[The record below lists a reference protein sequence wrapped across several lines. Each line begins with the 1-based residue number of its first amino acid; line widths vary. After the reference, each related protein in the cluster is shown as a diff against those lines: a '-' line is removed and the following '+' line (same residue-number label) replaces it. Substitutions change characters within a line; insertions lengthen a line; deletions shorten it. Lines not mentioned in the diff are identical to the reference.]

1 VFSTAEENY
10 LKGIYKLQQ
19 GQNSVSTNQLAE
31 LLQTKPASVTD
42 MLKRLQEKGMLQY
55 ERYYGVKLSR
65 KGRTVALAIVRRHRL
80 WEFFLVNHLK
90 FRWEEVHDIAEQLE
104 HVQSV
109 DLTEKLDAYLGFPR
123 FDPHGDPIPDSEGGI
138 PLRSQKRLSDLE
150 AGASGVICGVA
161 DQSKDLLEMLTQLRL
176 HIGTAITVRQRHN
189 YDHSAQV
196 QLPDGEVLQVSEMLC
211 RQIYINPQ
219 TS

>member
-1 VFSTAEENY
+1 MFSTAEENY

-19 GQNSVSTNQLAE
+19 GQSSVSTNALAE

-55 ERYYGVKLSR
+55 ERYYGVKLSK
-65 KGRTVALAIVRRHRL
+65 KGRAVALSIVRRHRL
-80 WEFFLVNHLK
+80 WEFFLVNHLN

-104 HVQSV
+104 HVQSA

-123 FDPHGDPIPDSEGGI
+123 FDPHGDPIPDSEGGM
-138 PLRSQKRLSDLE
+138 PLRSQMRLTDLE
-150 AGASGVICGVA
+150 TGSAGVICGVA
-161 DQSKDLLEMLTQLRL
+161 DQSKDLLEMLTQLKL
-176 HIGTAITVRQRHN
+176 HIGSVVVLLQRHN
-189 YDHSAQV
+189 YDRSAQV
-196 QLPDGEVLQVSEMLC
+196 SLADGEILQVSEMLA
-211 RQIYINPQ
+211 RQIFVNPQ